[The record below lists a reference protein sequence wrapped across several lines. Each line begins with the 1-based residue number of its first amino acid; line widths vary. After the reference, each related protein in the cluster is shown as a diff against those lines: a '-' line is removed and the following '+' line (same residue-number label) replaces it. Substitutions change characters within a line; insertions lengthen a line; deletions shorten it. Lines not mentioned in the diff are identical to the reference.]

1 MGDVAAY
8 SQLCLGEGMGARC
21 PPCARVECVGV
32 WKARMVCGVGGLE
45 ASRRDRC
52 DNFFVES
59 WQVDVP
65 VLLQAVVELMA
76 TAFLIMQWQ
85 SGRRS
90 FLPKAACCDRTRRAG
105 GAPEQAGLTCPLC
118 SLAYAYACMAKVSA
132 QSHLGGS
139 ERRAPRNPPAPHR
152 RHGTATAKARCAGE
166 ETPLA
171 ATHSKHLRHVTLS
184 SCS

>member
-8 SQLCLGEGMGARC
+8 SQLCLGEGMGAR
-21 PPCARVECVGV
+21 VECVGV
-32 WKARMVCGVGGLE
+32 WKARMVCGVRGLE
-45 ASRRDRC
+45 ARRRDRC

-76 TAFLIMQWQ
+76 TAFLIRQWQ
-85 SGRRS
+85 SGRRN
-90 FLPKAACCDRTRRAG
+90 FLPRAARCARTRRAA
-105 GAPEQAGLTCPLC
+105 APEQAGLTRPLC

-139 ERRAPRNPPAPHR
+139 ERQAPRNPPAPHR
-152 RHGTATAKARCAGE
+152 RHGTTTAKARCAGE